1 MVSLLIY
8 MHRLFTEKCALV
20 SAGGILT
27 HVPNSSPSLP
37 PPNGR
42 EGGREGGRRRRT
54 GAFSCQKHVCEHV
67 NKLHLGASVMLTD
80 STRRGTSSRTPRV
93 TPAVEGGGW
102 GGVSVTTDQTAT
114 LPFSEARGRKA
125 ENTE

>member
-42 EGGREGGRRRRT
+42 EAGREGGREEEEDWSL
-54 GAFSCQKHVCEHV
+54 F
-67 NKLHLGASVMLTD
+67 L
-80 STRRGTSSRTPRV
+80 
-93 TPAVEGGGW
+93 
-102 GGVSVTTDQTAT
+102 
-114 LPFSEARGRKA
+114 SEARLRACKQAPFGR
-125 ENTE
+125 